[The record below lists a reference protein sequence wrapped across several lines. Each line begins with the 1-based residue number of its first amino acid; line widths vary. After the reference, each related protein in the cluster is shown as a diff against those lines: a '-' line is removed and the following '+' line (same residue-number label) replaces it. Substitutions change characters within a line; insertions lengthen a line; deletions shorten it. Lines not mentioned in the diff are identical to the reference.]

1 MRKQRTPETGEQRT
15 KRLDQQAGKRTNDAA
30 EADKAIDAM
39 VRRSIE
45 LNGP

>member
-1 MRKQRTPETGEQRT
+1 MRKKRTLETGEQRS
-15 KRLDQQAGKRTNDAA
+15 KRLDQQAGKRTDAAA

-39 VRRSIE
+39 VKRSIE

>member
-1 MRKQRTPETGEQRT
+1 MRKKRTLETGEQRAR
-15 KRLDQQAGKRTNDAA
+15 RLDQQAGKRTDDAA

>member
-1 MRKQRTPETGEQRT
+1 MRKKRNLESGEQRSN
-15 KRLDQQAGKRTNDAA
+15 RLEKQAGKRIDDAA

-39 VRRSIE
+39 VKRSIE